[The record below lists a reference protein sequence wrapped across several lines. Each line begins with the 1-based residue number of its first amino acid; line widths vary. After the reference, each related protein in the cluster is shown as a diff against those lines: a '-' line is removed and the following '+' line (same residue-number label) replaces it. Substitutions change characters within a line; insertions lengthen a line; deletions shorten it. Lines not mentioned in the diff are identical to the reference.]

1 MFDIFFSF
9 FKIGLISFGGG
20 LVMIPLI
27 QEYIEKNNWIL
38 QSEFIQIIGIS
49 QMTPGPIAIN
59 SATFIGYKISGF
71 LGAFIATLGVSL
83 PSLLIILSIS
93 PIFFKYN
100 NHPFLRTIFKSLKPA
115 VAGLILFAALKV
127 SRIALFTNEIAIKN
141 FNWNTFL
148 IAIVITIIYLRKKL
162 HPIIL
167 ITVSGFLG
175 FLSSFLV

>member
-27 QEYIEKNNWIL
+27 QEYIETNNWIL

-71 LGAFIATLGVSL
+71 LGAFVATIGVSL

-93 PIFFKYN
+93 PLFFKYN
-100 NHPFLRTIFKSLKPA
+100 NHPFMRTVFKSLKPA

-127 SRIALFTNEIAIKN
+127 SKIALFNNEIAITN
-141 FNWNTFL
+141 FNINTFV
-148 IAIVITIIYLRKKL
+148 IAIILVIIYLKKKL
-162 HPIIL
+162 HPILL
-167 ITVSGFLG
+167 ITISGFLG
-175 FLSSFLV
+175 YLSHFLV